1 MVAPPDSPA
10 APPQPRRLPSP
21 IRPREFGRVQAA
33 LVAASALAGLSF
45 VWVLFYQLTL
55 LSGALGYLICSYI
68 AFLVIYWAASSLVEG
83 RLLAKDRVITVVMW
97 TAATVVLVTLLIVVY
112 FVVSHGWRTL
122 RWHFFVTDDRNS
134 GPLSPVGSAGGLHAI
149 VGTVE
154 QNGLAML
161 MGVPLA
167 VLTAIFLNEVGGRFT
182 KSVRTVVT
190 AMSGVPSIVAGLFI
204 YTIWI
209 LQFHYHF
216 SGFAAAMALTIL
228 LLPTVTRTTEEV
240 LKLVPGGLR
249 EASLALGAPEW
260 RTAWSVVL
268 PTARSGVITGVLL
281 GVAVTVGETAPLLFT
296 AFGSASTNLDPL
308 HGVQAALPLVAY
320 TQLQEPIKS
329 QIALGYTTEL
339 VLLLL
344 VLILFVLARIV
355 GRNKKS
361 KSRLLAQLWSLTSRR
376 KVTP

>member
-1 MVAPPDSPA
+1 
-10 APPQPRRLPSP
+10 
-21 IRPREFGRVQAA
+21 
-33 LVAASALAGLSF
+33 VAASALAGLSF